1 MKAGHVP
8 GRIAAGAY
16 ILHSGLGKWSGG
28 EQEAAGVHGMAASA
42 YPFLG
47 KVPPRKFLKAVA
59 AAEIATGTLLLTPF
73 VPALVAGS
81 ALSKFSASLLG
92 MYWRTPGMHKPGSIW
107 PTQEGMAVSKDVW
120 LLGIGLGL
128 VVDGLAGCRARS
140 RS

>member
-1 MKAGHVP
+1 MRPGHAP

-16 ILHSGLGKWSGG
+16 ILHAGLGLWNGD
-28 EQEAAGVHGMAASA
+28 EQQAAGLHGMAADA
-42 YPFLG
+42 YPPL
-47 KVPPRKFLKAVA
+47 KRIPPRRFLKLAA
-59 AAEIATGTLLLTPF
+59 AAEIATGAALLTPF

-81 ALSKFSASLLG
+81 ALAKFSGALLG

-128 VVDGLAGCRARS
+128 VVDGLADRRS
-140 RS
+140 RGRT